1 MMKKQWKR
9 AYQLS
14 RFAFRDEMMNK
25 IFSSLCIAIISITLL
40 IVSSELHV
48 GLNMN
53 TLIIFSV
60 FISGSASVFVY
71 RFIFEGDTK

>member
-1 MMKKQWKR
+1 M
-9 AYQLS
+9 L
-14 RFAFRDEMMNK
+14 NK
-25 IFSSLCIAIISITLL
+25 IFSSLCIAMISITLL
-40 IVSSELHV
+40 LVSSELHV

-60 FISGSASVFVY
+60 FMSGSASVFVY